1 MNHDCGLLVNSSRGI
16 IYADSS
22 ERFVE
27 AAGEAA
33 KELQAQMTEEL
44 SKIDKG

>member
-22 ERFVE
+22 ERF
-27 AAGEAA
+27 ADSAGETA
-33 KELQAQMTEEL
+33 KKLQAQMVEEL
-44 SKIDKG
+44 SKIGKG